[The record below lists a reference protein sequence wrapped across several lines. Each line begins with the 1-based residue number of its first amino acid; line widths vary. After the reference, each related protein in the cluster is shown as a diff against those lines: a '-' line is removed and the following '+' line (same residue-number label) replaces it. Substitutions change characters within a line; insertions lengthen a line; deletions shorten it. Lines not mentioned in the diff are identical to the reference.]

1 MIPAARNMRTRDA
14 PGALEAGKTSKATSR
29 VSRTTNFFFFFHSR
43 VRPAAIQDI
52 SFDVP
57 ATNRGF
63 ICGTL
68 LVEPV
73 TGGDE

>member
-14 PGALEAGKTSKATSR
+14 PGALDAGKTSNATSR
-29 VSRTTNFFFFFHSR
+29 VSRTTNFFFHSR
-43 VRPAAIQDI
+43 VRPAALRDI
-52 SFDVP
+52 SFDVA
-57 ATNRGF
+57 ATKRGF

-68 LVEPV
+68 LAEPV

>member
-14 PGALEAGKTSKATSR
+14 PGALEARKTSKVTSR
-29 VSRTTNFFFFFHSR
+29 VSRTTNFFFHSR